1 MRHCKNFWDFTSA
14 AGRTRWP
21 SGAAGTPAASGTSA
35 AAPWRP
41 GGTAEPRFAAAAVL
55 PSLAAA
61 LCLATAIAD
70 VEGETM
76 RPLFLLTWGPVEVMF
91 GWPVE
96 DPSRILTRPASSV
109 QAAALNPR
117 PQPSSPP
124 TSHAQSI

>member
-1 MRHCKNFWDFTSA
+1 MRHCKNFWDFTFA
-14 AGRTRWP
+14 VCRTRWP

-35 AAPWRP
+35 SAPWRQ

-76 RPLFLLTWGPVEVMF
+76 R
-91 GWPVE
+91 
-96 DPSRILTRPASSV
+96 ILGF
-109 QAAALNPR
+109 
-117 PQPSSPP
+117 
-124 TSHAQSI
+124 